1 MKTGEILKK
10 SLLKEKNVISGDR
23 MKTTKTGRRTF
34 KTRRSGSCGKS
45 CSGTHKKRSFW
56 SKLFRWLF
64 GASTKAKSTKGK
76 RYSSRFSG
84 RKRVSLRAKKSK
96 TTSSYRRNK
105 KMAA

>member
-1 MKTGEILKK
+1 
-10 SLLKEKNVISGDR
+10 LKEKNVTSGDR

-34 KTRRSGSCGKS
+34 KSRRSGSYGKS
-45 CSGTHKKRSFW
+45 YSGTHKKRSFW

-64 GASTKAKSTKGK
+64 GSSSKAKATKGK
-76 RYSSRFSG
+76 RYSSRYSG
-84 RKRVSLRAKKSK
+84 RKAVPLRAKKSK